1 MRDLKEKPYF
11 PHLDALRFL
20 AFLAVFLE
28 HFSLSGY
35 ACFENKTFAL
45 LREVFFYRGYLG
57 VSPFFVISGFL
68 ITTLLMHEWKTKGGI
83 NIKNFYIRRALRI
96 WPLYFTV
103 LIIGF
108 IIAPLLTDAVNNE
121 TSNPWYYLFFAANFN
136 SIYWGLPNNPV
147 LLPMWS
153 LAVEEQFYL
162 FFPILLFLFRG
173 RVLLLVLLLMIGGGL
188 YYRHLLYPNFVA
200 MGIHSI
206 TVAPDLIVGVLCG
219 LAYQWN
225 WKVLDWIRN
234 MPSWL
239 IFLIYLV
246 GIYLLFN
253 GTFDFYRPTVL
264 ISRLVYTLFFAFIVL
279 EQSFA
284 KNSVVKF
291 STIPKLSQLG
301 IISYGLYCLHQPALM
316 IGKAIEGLI
325 HPYFPDWLT
334 IMVMMS
340 TGLLLAVFFARLS
353 FRYLEKP
360 FLLMKRKY

>member
-1 MRDLKEKPYF
+1 
-11 PHLDALRFL
+11 
-20 AFLAVFLE
+20 
-28 HFSLSGY
+28 
-35 ACFENKTFAL
+35 
-45 LREVFFYRGYLG
+45 
-57 VSPFFVISGFL
+57 
-68 ITTLLMHEWKTKGGI
+68 
-83 NIKNFYIRRALRI
+83 
-96 WPLYFTV
+96 
-103 LIIGF
+103 
-108 IIAPLLTDAVNNE
+108 
-121 TSNPWYYLFFAANFN
+121 
-136 SIYWGLPNNPV
+136 
-147 LLPMWS
+147 
-153 LAVEEQFYL
+153 
-162 FFPILLFLFRG
+162 
-173 RVLLLVLLLMIGGGL
+173 MIGGGL